1 MAHRG
6 NKGRPVQI
14 VKLEGGKHFSLDT
27 SGLKKILLAEHVKDL
42 PVVVVSVAG
51 KFREGKSF
59 LLNFFLRYFMN
70 GTQANWMDDASAK
83 LEGFSWR
90 GGSERETT
98 GIFVWS
104 EVFVVPTTG
113 GKKVA
118 VIFLDTQGIFDG
130 KSTQTYSTKVFA
142 LSIMASSLQIYN
154 ISKQIGED
162 HLQHLH
168 LFSQY
173 GKLALNKT
181 GEKPFQELLFLVRD
195 WPHEH
200 EMSYGLTGGKKHL
213 ETCLRIEEEQEP
225 ELQSVRRDISS
236 SFKKIS
242 CFLMPDPGKKVKS
255 ERTFDGRLSDIDN
268 DFKRELKVL
277 VSSFLQ
283 PNKLILKNMNGC
295 AISCKELLSH
305 LESYGK
311 VFNGNDLP
319 DPKSMF
325 EAFVEA
331 NNSTAVNRAI
341 DQYRNEMESVLLK
354 NKPFLDPETLKKEH
368 ERVVEAAF
376 QLFRKLTKMGGEERS
391 RKHKDNLQTMI
402 DQMFKSFLKQN
413 EGARIKAEEK
423 KIMEDARR
431 RARMTI
437 ENAEARARRIAI
449 AGLVSQA
456 ASMVPGVG
464 GLPRA
469 AVTAARI
476 VTAASHAYAIGEN
489 IHGLVTTEST
499 FDEDKKED

>member
-70 GTQANWMDDASAK
+70 GTQPNWMDDANAK

-90 GGSERETT
+90 GGSERQTT

-130 KSTQTYSTKVFA
+130 KSTTKYSTKVFA
-142 LSIMASSLQIYN
+142 LSMMASSLQIYN

-168 LFSQY
+168 LFTQY
-173 GKLALNKT
+173 GKLALRET
-181 GEKPFQELLFLVRD
+181 GDEPFQELLFLVRD
-195 WPHEH
+195 WPYEQ
-200 EMSYGLTGGKKHL
+200 EMSYGLTGGKTHMKK
-213 ETCLRIEEEQEP
+213 CLQIEAVQEP
-225 ELQSVRRDISS
+225 ELKDVRWDISS

-283 PNKLILKNMNGC
+283 PNKLVVKKINGC
-295 AISCKELLSH
+295 DISCKELLSH

-311 VFNGNDLP
+311 VLNGDDLP

-341 DQYRNEMESVLLK
+341 DLYRNEMESVLLK

-368 ERVVEAAF
+368 ERVMEAAF
-376 QLFRKLTKMGGEERS
+376 QLFRKQTKMGGEERS
-391 RKHKDNLQTMI
+391 QKHKDTLQRMI
-402 DQMFKSFLKQN
+402 DQMFESFSNRN
-413 EGARIKAEEK
+413 EGERIKAEEK
-423 KIMEDARR
+423 KILDDARR
-431 RARMTI
+431 KARI
-437 ENAEARARRIAI
+437 VVENAQARAKRIQI
-449 AGLVSQA
+449 ASLVAQGASFA
-456 ASMVPGVG
+456 ALAAPPGV
-464 GLPRA
+464 A
-469 AVTAARI
+469 ATAAR
-476 VTAASHAYAIGEN
+476 TAGAGSAGYAIVEN
-489 IHGLVTTEST
+489 IYGLLTSKST